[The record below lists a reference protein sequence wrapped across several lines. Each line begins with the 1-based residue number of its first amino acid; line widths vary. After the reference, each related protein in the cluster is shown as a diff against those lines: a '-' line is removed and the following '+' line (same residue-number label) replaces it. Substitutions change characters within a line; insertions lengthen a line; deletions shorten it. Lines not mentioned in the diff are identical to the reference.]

1 MGQNTTTRFLLPF
14 WQNCCIQLVHVDVPK
29 RKDNLVKGEYEIE
42 IQESKTKVKELPWE
56 EWEKFNQL
64 LEEAGEYRRGLWK
77 KEYYIPKLL

>member
-1 MGQNTTTRFLLPF
+1 M
-14 WQNCCIQLVHVDVPK
+14 
-29 RKDNLVKGEYEIE
+29 VKGEYEIE

-64 LEEAGEYRRGLWK
+64 LEEAGEYRRGLWE